1 MNACRHTLGRTAGK
15 SLRRIACLACLFCS
29 LLLLS
34 ACRSKDLS
42 EEKEKDLEF
51 TVVPEADIPD
61 NLKTIING
69 RKQQEFQLTYAT
81 EDTLYLAVGYG
92 TQKTGGYSIQIPSC
106 YLTQSHIV
114 LKTELIGP
122 SEQDLVSKLESYP
135 YVVIKTEM
143 IDLPVDFR

>member
-1 MNACRHTLGRTAGK
+1 MNAYRHVPGRTIRQGI
-15 SLRRIACLACLFCS
+15 RRTVCLACILAS
-29 LLLLS
+29 LLLLT
-34 ACRSKDLS
+34 ACQNKASS

-51 TVVPEADIPD
+51 TVVAEADIPE

-92 TQKTGGYSIQIPSC
+92 VQKTGGYSIQIPSC
-106 YLTQSHIV
+106 YLTQTHIV
-114 LKTELIGP
+114 IKTELIGP
-122 SEQDLVSKLESYP
+122 SEQDLVSRLESYP

-143 IDLPVDFR
+143 IDLPVKFQ